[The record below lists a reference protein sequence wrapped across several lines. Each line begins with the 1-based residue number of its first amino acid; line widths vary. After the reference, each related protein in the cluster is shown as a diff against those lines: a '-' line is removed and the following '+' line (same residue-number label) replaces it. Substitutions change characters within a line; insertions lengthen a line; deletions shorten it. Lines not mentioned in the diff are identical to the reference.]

1 MTPKEF
7 RSAVFGEIQTWAA
20 ANFPAVPVVYEN
32 GPSAD
37 EDKIGPIWLD
47 VEVRWYGGSV
57 AAMGVTPRTRMSG
70 AVSVACYY
78 RSSEGTDQSDSVI
91 DSVNALLGVRRMSS
105 AVMGAPQRTVP
116 TYLRGWYRTG
126 ALIPFDLG

>member
-7 RSAVFGEIQTWAA
+7 RDAITAEILAWGS
-20 ANFPAVPVVYEN
+20 ANFPTIPIVYEN
-32 GPSAD
+32 GPVPD

-57 AAMGVTPRTRMSG
+57 ASMGTTPRTRMTG
-70 AVSVACYY
+70 AVSVCCFR
-78 RSSEGTDQSDSVI
+78 RSAEGTDQSDLAI
-91 DSVNALLGVRRMSS
+91 DSVNALLGVRRFGS

-116 TYLRGWYRTG
+116 THLRGWYKTG
-126 ALIPFDLG
+126 ALIPFELG